1 MNVQTDSTQL
11 SLAASALPLTARQQ
25 ALAARKGVLWLITR
39 EGGKLS
45 HLNMTDEL
53 KVFST
58 YVGPDGKPSTRPDLV
73 YVVFQR
79 MVYRPLGLN
88 KAEVKARMEGRDD
101 FDMVTLNA
109 ISTMEAAVARILRS
123 GMANGKTR
131 DQIKAAVR
139 VACDE
144 FAAQVRR
151 IENDDFFEVVQ

>member
-1 MNVQTDSTQL
+1 MNAITHNIPQ
-11 SLAASALPLTARQQ
+11 ALGARQQ
-25 ALAARKGVLWLITR
+25 ALVARKGVLWMIAR

-45 HLNMTDEL
+45 HLDMTDEL
-53 KVFST
+53 KRFST
-58 YVGPDGKPSTRPDLV
+58 YVGPDRKASSQPKLV

-88 KAEVKARMEGRDD
+88 KEEVRARMEGRDD

-109 ISTMEAAVARILRS
+109 VSTMEAAVARIVRS

-139 VACDE
+139 LACDE
-144 FAAQVRR
+144 FATQVRR
-151 IENDDFFEVVQ
+151 IENDDFYEVVQ